1 MPKFPWAVS
10 SPKGDGRR
18 RQSFGRAAGILCRFP
33 WCWNSPGTTGTGGSN
48 CSQSQGRA
56 LYLFIWQLSRVSVW
70 DQRGWRRMRLERASA
85 PLSCAG
91 RKGRERK
98 TAPSSPGLRLIVFH
112 AGGKS
117 SLPGGERA
125 QGALQELPGSPGH
138 GDSTGTHPQPGR
150 VQGKWERLC
159 FLEKTNPFLFYFFF
173 PEMGIKRRTAQT
185 IRFSHAHE

>member
-1 MPKFPWAVS
+1 MPEFPWAVS

-18 RQSFGRAAGILCRFP
+18 RQSFGRAAGTLCRFP
-33 WCWNSPGTTGTGGSN
+33 WCWNSPGTTGTGGSH
-48 CSQSQGRA
+48 CSQTQRQGRA

-117 SLPGGERA
+117 SCRVGRELRVLCKNCPGLLAMGTA
-125 QGALQELPGSPGH
+125 QGL
-138 GDSTGTHPQPGR
+138 THSLAESRGN
-150 VQGKWERLC
+150 GKDFAFWR
-159 FLEKTNPFLFYFFF
+159 KTIFFYFFF
-173 PEMGIKRRTAQT
+173 
-185 IRFSHAHE
+185 